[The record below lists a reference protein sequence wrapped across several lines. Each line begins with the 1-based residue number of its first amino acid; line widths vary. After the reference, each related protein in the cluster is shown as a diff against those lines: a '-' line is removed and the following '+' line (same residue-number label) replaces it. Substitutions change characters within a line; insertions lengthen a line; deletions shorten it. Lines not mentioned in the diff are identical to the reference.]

1 MNTVTQ
7 QNEKT
12 IADRRLELKL
22 TDENQ
27 KNILMSFYCELLEQK
42 FSFKIYD
49 GELFNDVRSLDDILD
64 LYHDLDVMH
73 VHVQKGDYKACASF
87 IFGNGEGGVYC
98 MYDYSCSLENFI
110 SRTLAFIE
118 RLANE
123 RCERLGLD
131 Y

>member
-1 MNTVTQ
+1 MNTQ
-7 QNEKT
+7 QKT
-12 IADRRLELKL
+12 IEGRKLQLKL
-22 TDENQ
+22 EDENQ
-27 KNILMSFYCELLEQK
+27 TKILTSLFYELDKQGFTL
-42 FSFKIYD
+42 SVYD
-49 GELFNDVRSLDDILD
+49 GELFNSVSSLNDILD

-87 IFGNGEGGVYC
+87 IFGNGEDGIYC
-98 MYDYSCSLENFI
+98 MYDYSCSLKSFI

>member
-1 MNTVTQ
+1 MDKKLQ
-7 QNEKT
+7 LQ
-12 IADRRLELKL
+12 L

-27 KNILMSFYCELLEQK
+27 TKILTSLFYELDEQG
-42 FSFKIYD
+42 FTISVFD
-49 GELFNDVRSLDDILD
+49 GELFNSVSSLNDILD

-87 IFGNGEGGVYC
+87 IFGNGEDGIYC

>member
-12 IADRRLELKL
+12 IADRKL

-27 KNILMSFYCELLEQK
+27 TNILTSFYCELLAQK

-49 GELFNDVRSLDDILD
+49 GELFYPVNSLTDILGLYND
-64 LYHDLDVMH
+64 LEEMH
-73 VHVQKGDYKACASF
+73 IHVTRGDYKACASF
-87 IFGNGEGGVYC
+87 MFWNGEDGVYC
-98 MYDYSCSLENFI
+98 MYDYSCSLESFI
-110 SRTLAFIE
+110 GRTLAFID

-123 RCERLGLD
+123 RQERLERMRG
-131 Y
+131 

>member
-12 IADRRLELKL
+12 IADRKQELKL

-27 KNILMSFYCELLEQK
+27 TNILMSFYCELLAQK

-49 GELFNDVRSLDDILD
+49 GELFNDVRSLEDILD

-73 VHVQKGDYKACASF
+73 IHVQKGDYKACASF
-87 IFGNGEGGVYC
+87 IFGNGEDGVYC
-98 MYDYSCSLENFI
+98 MYDYSCSLKSFI
-110 SRTLAFIE
+110 GRTLAFID

>member
-12 IADRRLELKL
+12 IADRKL

-27 KNILMSFYCELLEQK
+27 TNILMSFYCELLEQD
-42 FSFKIYD
+42 FSFKVYD

-73 VHVQKGDYKACASF
+73 IYVTRGDYRARASF
-87 IFGNGEGGVYC
+87 IFGNGEDGVYC
-98 MYDYSCSLENFI
+98 MYDYSCSLESFI